1 MTKTAIVPSVS
12 GVKGIQML
20 LAFQVYM
27 VVNENKE
34 RAKINEIHEKAL
46 QLYTE
51 KVDKFLTDN
60 YNGSYPKSIFSL
72 NPEDYDKITKSL
84 LLSTTFTCSK
94 LLDGKTIC
102 AKGNECYKVIVN
114 NILPVYNK
122 YLTPAGDIPPGQSIE
137 SVLQKTLVKMNEYMM
152 RAKASAVTVTDDN
165 ASAVEEGI
173 SRVLSAAAA
182 LPSEEMVVPFAWPSF
197 LLYGPPCVP
206 LFSRPV
212 APLLLPHLHTNK
224 AIEGSGSSSSSTSLI
239 KGPFQS
245 ATKLI
250 KNKFAAA
257 MDEDGTEERYVAAM
271 EAGNAL
277 QKQKLKSEAF
287 ATMLTLLDDEPVKQA
302 SLKRKYMDFL
312 EQIIGGDV
320 FDNNGTANDEPA

>member
-34 RAKINEIHEKAL
+34 KVKILEVHEKAL

-51 KVDKFLTDN
+51 KVDKFMTDN

-72 NPEDYDKITKSL
+72 NPEDYDKITKNL

-102 AKGNECYKVIVN
+102 GKGNECYKVIVN

-122 YLTPAGDIPPGQSIE
+122 YLTPSGEIPPGETVE
-137 SVLQKTLVKMNEYMM
+137 SVLQKTLVKMNEYLM
-152 RAKASAVTVTDDN
+152 RAKASAVTLTEDN
-165 ASAVEEGI
+165 ASAAEEGI

-182 LPSEEMVVPFAWPSF
+182 LPTEEMVVPFAWPSF
-197 LLYGPPCVP
+197 LLYGPPCVQ

-212 APLLLPHLHTNK
+212 AALLLPHLSTNRSV
-224 AIEGSGSSSSSTSLI
+224 EGSGSSSSSTSLI
-239 KGPFQS
+239 KGPLQS

-257 MDEDGTEERYVAAM
+257 LGEDETDERYVAAM
-271 EAGNAL
+271 EAGNEL

-287 ATMLTLLDDEPVKQA
+287 ATMLTLLGDDPVKKA

-312 EQIIGGDV
+312 EQIIGCDLADDTV
-320 FDNNGTANDEPA
+320 